1 MRLSK
6 QTNYAVRTLIYC
18 ASNPEGLSRVPQIA
32 KAFGISDMFLF
43 KIIQP
48 LTRTGLIET
57 VRGRNGGIR
66 LGRPAD
72 EIRLGEV
79 MHATED
85 GFDLSECQT
94 HEREQ
99 CPLRDICIYT
109 KALDKAL
116 AAFMAAVNEYTIA
129 DLQNVAGVRA
139 ALGIDRLRR
148 PEPRPES
155 LLF

>member
-18 ASNPEGLSRVPQIA
+18 ASNSERLSQVPQIA

-66 LGRPAD
+66 LGRPAA
-72 EIRLGEV
+72 EIRLAEV
-79 MHATED
+79 MLATED

-94 HEREQ
+94 HQRDQ

-109 KALDKAL
+109 KALDRAL
-116 AAFMAAVNEYTIA
+116 AAFMSTINEYTIA
-129 DLQNVAGVRA
+129 DLENVGSARA
-139 ALGIDRLRR
+139 ALGIDRLR
-148 PEPRPES
+148 
-155 LLF
+155 